1 MTRTNLYSK
10 NSNMLERFVIEG
22 VWYVNDM
29 SISDGIFGQLNYSPE
44 KIILELKGSFTN
56 SLIADRIENTTIY
69 GFSTDGN
76 YILLENCFIVNQ
88 SNNFPGITILEYN
101 IQTIF
106 ISESE
111 VNHSIL
117 ENIKKFTISF
127 EEYENWNTSSA
138 IQLLRPPVD
147 SELISI
153 QYSRDSLKE
162 IQKEYF
168 LENSNLKMTEFADI
182 KSDFKNSLSD
192 LTILQKK
199 YLSFEHSDSTT
210 FNYGE
215 AMEHIGFINQ
225 LYSFLLNNILNYKE
239 FCLHITTPSTQDLQ
253 KVQVYFHQRI
263 AATNSRYL
271 INYNEI
277 EDIFPRL
284 LNEFD
289 TLYSKLEKILSGHL
303 NSSFKNFF
311 EVDDFLQAARN
322 LEVFSRNF
330 HNVESNL
337 PDNYS
342 QTKETLLE
350 NLNQV
355 EDPNLIRF
363 FENKITFIGEI
374 SLNKKLKILIQS
386 IPQELKIGLFKL
398 PNKSPSDS
406 INKFCQTVAD
416 TRNYYTHGDTISKY
430 DNAINDMKELH
441 TIYMKMRCLMDILI
455 LKTLTIDEEKIIN
468 TIKRWD
474 GPYQQLFFN

>member
-1 MTRTNLYSK
+1 
-10 NSNMLERFVIEG
+10 MLERFVIEG

-29 SISDGIFGQLNYSPE
+29 SISDGIFGQLNYNPE

-56 SLIADRIENTTIY
+56 NLIENSTIY

-76 YILLENCFIVNQ
+76 YILLEDCFIVNQ

-101 IQTIF
+101 IQTLF
-106 ISESE
+106 ISKSE
-111 VNHSIL
+111 INHSIL

-138 IQLLRPPVD
+138 IQLLRLPVD

-153 QYSRDSLKE
+153 QYSKDSLKE

-168 LENSNLKMTEFADI
+168 LEKSNLKITEFAEI
-182 KSDFKNSLSD
+182 KTDFRNSLYDFKV
-192 LTILQKK
+192 LQKK
-199 YLSFEHSDSTT
+199 YLSVEYMDFTT
-210 FNYGE
+210 FHYE
-215 AMEHIGFINQ
+215 QAMKNVSFINH

-239 FCLHITTPSTQDLQ
+239 LCLHITSPSTQDLQ

-263 AATNSRYL
+263 ASINSRYL

-289 TLYSKLEKILSGHL
+289 TLYSTLEKILSGHS
-303 NSSFKNFF
+303 NSSIKKFF

-330 HNVESNL
+330 HNVTSNL
-337 PDNYS
+337 PENYS
-342 QTKETLLE
+342 QTKEMLLE
-350 NLNQV
+350 NLNQSKNS
-355 EDPNLIRF
+355 ELISF
-363 FENKITFIGEI
+363 FESKITFIGEI

-386 IPQELKIGLFKL
+386 IPEELQISLFKL
-398 PNKSPSDS
+398 PSKSLSKS
-406 INKFCQTVAD
+406 IKKYCQTVAD
-416 TRNYYTHGDTISKY
+416 TRNYYTHGDNISKY
-430 DNAINDMKELH
+430 NNAINDMKELH

-455 LKTLTIDEEKIIN
+455 LKTLKIDEEKIIN

-474 GPYQQLFFN
+474 GPYQQLFFSSLNLSL